1 MDLIAMTMR
10 YFFFFLLYSSFLN
23 LTTAQVETITLTLQ
37 PVAGGTPQ
45 QVTATDDGSGFQM
58 SGSLS
63 LLESSQFTMSI
74 NLGGAQNDF
83 INRSEQIQFFFQRE
97 FGLFDRISYADA
109 DDNSLPV
116 GFLSE
121 AVTACTNEDI
131 SGHLTIILV
140 DFGTKK
146 KAGNQ
151 ISDGTKV
158 LEVTWPVMILTDPDA
173 PPCENEE
180 EIITDVVLTW
190 ISASDTV
197 VARARDPDG
206 EGPLDLEI
214 LDDIELTEG
223 TTYMLFITVLNEI
236 EGEDLTDE
244 IQGEADEHMFFF
256 AFSEGIFSDP
266 SGDGNIDIRSDPVN
280 YLDLDE
286 NDLPVGLSTEWTT
299 ASSMNSGTFQIILKH
314 QPGTKSTTSTS
325 QDGATDIDLTFNI
338 RSIPT
343 AARDFQTGKNELSI
357 FPNPVRD
364 ILNWSL
370 KETLLTQKGNIMI
383 YDLNLRPVAVLQNQE
398 SSIAVNELD
407 PGFYILA
414 LITGQDRWM
423 EKFLKVP

>member
-1 MDLIAMTMR
+1 MR
-10 YFFFFLLYSSFLN
+10 YFFFFLLYSTFLN
-23 LTTAQVETITLTLQ
+23 LTSAQVETINLNLQ

-109 DDNSLPV
+109 DENSLPV

-140 DFGTKK
+140 DFGTQK

-206 EGPLDLEI
+206 DGPLDLEI

>member
-1 MDLIAMTMR
+1 MTTR
-10 YFFFFLLYSSFLN
+10 YFFFFLLYSTFLN
-23 LTTAQVETITLTLQ
+23 LTSAQVETINLNLQ

-140 DFGTKK
+140 DFGTQK

-244 IQGEADEHMFFF
+244 ILGEADEHMFFF

>member
-1 MDLIAMTMR
+1 MTTR
-10 YFFFFLLYSSFLN
+10 YFFFFLLYSTFLN
-23 LTTAQVETITLTLQ
+23 LTSAQVETINLNLQ

-109 DDNSLPV
+109 DENSLPV

-140 DFGTKK
+140 DFGTQK

-206 EGPLDLEI
+206 DGPLDLEI